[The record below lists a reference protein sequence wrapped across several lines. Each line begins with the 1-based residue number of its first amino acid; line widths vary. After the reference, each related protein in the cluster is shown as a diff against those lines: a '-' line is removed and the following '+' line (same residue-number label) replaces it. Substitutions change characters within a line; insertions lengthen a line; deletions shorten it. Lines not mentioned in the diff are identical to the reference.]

1 MTRAGGRPATG
12 NPAPDGPVGVTGHR
26 PPSPGLPV
34 PPPGPAARPGQG
46 TPVAALP
53 QASTPLPVLA
63 APQAT
68 ASLGGSPDL
77 KDRP

>member
-12 NPAPDGPVGVTGHR
+12 SPATDGPVGATGHR
-26 PPSPGLPV
+26 LPSPGLPV

-46 TPVAALP
+46 APVAALP
-53 QASTPLPVLA
+53 GASTPLPVLA
-63 APQAT
+63 APAT
-68 ASLGGSPDL
+68 ASLSGSPDL